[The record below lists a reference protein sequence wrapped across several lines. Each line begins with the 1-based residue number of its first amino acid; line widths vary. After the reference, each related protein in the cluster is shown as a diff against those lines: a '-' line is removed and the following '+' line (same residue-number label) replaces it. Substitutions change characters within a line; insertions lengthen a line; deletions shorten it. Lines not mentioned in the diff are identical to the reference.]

1 MQINLTDTMF
11 KRTNTSTKKEEWCLS
26 GTHQTKV
33 LKEWINPETET
44 RSHFGRFISHFNG
57 KKTYQL
63 FHDKKDPKYTARILH
78 DSSVSELMS
87 YNEKAYGVYL
97 TVNETNGRGRTKKHI
112 TRVRAVFADMDDAP
126 VNMAPVMDYNP
137 HLVVQSSP
145 GKFHAY
151 WFCNDVPVDSFEDIQ
166 ESIINLF
173 GADKN
178 CKDYSRVLRV
188 PGFYHHK
195 KDPKPVFV
203 VHEHDYPVLSFEEV
217 RNIFPPVKRKQFTA
231 KKFKRSDATGMFNG
245 EWGTGEGERNNKLAS
260 VIGIMIKEQ
269 MTWGDIEADAH
280 KWGSSCSPPLN
291 SFEINKTLNSC
302 KRYVA

>member
-1 MQINLTDTMF
+1 MFTRINTD
-11 KRTNTSTKKEEWCLS
+11 TKKEEWCLS
-26 GTHQTKV
+26 NNHSENV
-33 LKEWINPETET
+33 VDEWVNPEVET
-44 RSHFGRFISHFNG
+44 LSHFSKYISHFTG
-57 KKTYQL
+57 TKTFQL

-87 YNEKAYGVYL
+87 YNEKGYGVYL

-245 EWGTGEGERNNKLAS
+245 ERGTGEGERNNKLAS